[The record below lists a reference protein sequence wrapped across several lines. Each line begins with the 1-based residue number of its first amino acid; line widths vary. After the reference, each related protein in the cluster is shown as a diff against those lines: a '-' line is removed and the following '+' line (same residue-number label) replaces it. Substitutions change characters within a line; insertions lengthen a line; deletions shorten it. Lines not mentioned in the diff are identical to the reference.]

1 VNGAQLAAE
10 LVQIADGA
18 DAVALEAG
26 IELTWPCKV
35 RDLAREHIRLLHELE
50 DERSARKT
58 IQAQRDQALAFLGE
72 RAYRHIMRTATST
85 ATTQTQ

>member
-1 VNGAQLAAE
+1 MNTAQLAAE

-18 DAVALEAG
+18 DAVALETG
-26 IELTWPCKV
+26 IHLTWPCKV
-35 RDLAREHIRLLHELE
+35 RDLAREHQRLLHEL
-50 DERSARKT
+50 DAERSARQN
-58 IQAQRDQALAFLGE
+58 IQQQRDAALAFLGE